1 LPGGDIADGDFDRFV
16 ALMRAQHGWLDP
28 ALVHRYARAYGTR
41 MQRLLHG
48 CTSMADLGEVV
59 LPGLH
64 AREVDFL
71 RQHEFARTAEDILFR
86 RSKLGVHL
94 GAASIPVLDGWL
106 AAH

>member
-16 ALMRAQHGWLDP
+16 ALMRAQYGWLDP

-41 MQRLLHG
+41 MQRLLDG
-48 CTSMADLGEVV
+48 CRSVPDLGEEV
-59 LPGLH
+59 LPGLY
-64 AREVDFL
+64 AREIDYL
-71 RQHEFARTAEDILFR
+71 RTHEFARAADDMLFR

-94 GAASIPVLDGWL
+94 GAESVRVLDEWL